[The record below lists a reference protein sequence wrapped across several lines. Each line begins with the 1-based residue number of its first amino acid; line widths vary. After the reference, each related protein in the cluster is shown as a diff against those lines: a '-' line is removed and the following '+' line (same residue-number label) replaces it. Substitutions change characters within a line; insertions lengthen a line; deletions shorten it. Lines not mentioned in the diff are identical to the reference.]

1 MQIFFIFFCLICGSE
16 VPGLHGET
24 VWFVGYSSLQTRS
37 KGTDPGWIT
46 SLHHR
51 HSEGTLRHRR
61 VIILHFNQMH
71 PYTQTNTSLTGLTP
85 NLCACLFLTLLLLL
99 VLNYGP
105 DKFPFREVNICLFI
119 KDTIKSADA
128 RVNVQG
134 VTSVPYSLFCYNI
147 FLTEPSQ

>member
-1 MQIFFIFFCLICGSE
+1 MQIFFIFFCLICGSA

-61 VIILHFNQMH
+61 VIIQHFNQMH

-85 NLCACLFLTLLLLL
+85 NLCVCLFLTQEYIYIYIYILLLLL
-99 VLNYGP
+99 KLWARQI
-105 DKFPFREVNICLFI
+105 PF
-119 KDTIKSADA
+119 
-128 RVNVQG
+128 
-134 VTSVPYSLFCYNI
+134 
-147 FLTEPSQ
+147 